1 MRAKTRNTHGGAG
14 EGRRPKAVALAM
26 LGMLLAAPSG
36 AGAPDAQGAQQ
47 PGRFQ
52 PSQQIKADTIVDFPV
67 DI

>member
-1 MRAKTRNTHGGAG
+1 MRELENVAEREIHGK
-14 EGRRPKAVALAM
+14 RHPWAVALAM

-36 AGAPDAQGAQQ
+36 AGAPDVQGAQQ